1 MLLKTRFDFN
11 LKTNRL
17 SLSCLIILATHNSYT
32 MKNLFLLSAII
43 FSSSVFGQT
52 DVFSAARS
60 GDTEAIAKLYMLNA
74 DTINAENQQG
84 YTPVIL
90 ACYYDQTAVL
100 KVLMQ
105 YKVELNEK
113 PNSPTALQA
122 AAYKGFTDCVKL
134 LLDYGA
140 NPNIADANGTT
151 PLIYAVQFSH
161 TEIVDLLLKKGAS
174 VNYKDPNGFTAINY
188 AENLGLTEILAL
200 LKSN

>member
-1 MLLKTRFDFN
+1 
-11 LKTNRL
+11 
-17 SLSCLIILATHNSYT
+17 
-32 MKNLFLLSAII
+32 MKNLFILTAMILNT
-43 FSSSVFGQT
+43 SVFAQT
-52 DVFSAARS
+52 DIFSAARS
-60 GDTEAIAKLYMLNA
+60 GDVTSIEKLYALKP
-74 DTINAENQQG
+74 DTINAKNQQG

-90 ACYYDQTAVL
+90 ACYYNNTEVL
-100 KVLMQ
+100 KALIA
-105 YKVELNEK
+105 YNVELNNV

-134 LLDYGA
+134 LLDYDA

-161 TEIVDLLLKKGAS
+161 AEIVDLLIKKGAD